1 MRAALLAWLELTVIW
16 IVSEAWKFKPTAIIT
31 GKSDYLQSPRF
42 LFTTSLSAKKVTSRN
57 PGKSAETHP
66 ISFSSNKKV
75 AERQTYRI
83 FNVEIPLNQDPG
95 KDDYRVHEALRAA
108 VTTRLKQCTKSLP
121 TQELKLTVCKKS
133 FDGRWKKSGQP
144 RFIYTVDIELPG
156 NLRVFET
163 QGKVERILPEQ
174 PSEVG
179 ELPPEHRPS
188 VVIVGSG
195 PAGLFCALDL
205 VEVGIRPIIVERGQ
219 PVEIRGRD
227 IGALINRRLL
237 KADSNLCYGEG
248 GAGTWSDGKLTTR
261 IGKNSEDVRSVLR
274 ILVDNGAPSR
284 ILVDGKPHLGTDR
297 LVRILR
303 SIRERLVAKGAQ
315 ILFNTTVVDISING
329 TDNGRRVSGVVLANG
344 EIISAAHVVL
354 AVGHSGRKM
363 YECLLR
369 QNVSMQPK
377 GIAVGFR
384 VEHPQELINSIQ
396 YGEFGA
402 LCERGKGP
410 VPVADYR
417 LVTDVNGESE
427 HRSVYSFCMC
437 PGGQIGKIINCL
449 RNMKSIY
456 LLSSHVCRY

>member
-1 MRAALLAWLELTVIW
+1 MRGLHVVFLALTAIG
-16 IVSEAWKFKPTAIIT
+16 IVSEAWTSPKSAFIFPR
-31 GKSDYLQSPRF
+31 SDYQSSTA
-42 LFTTSLSAKKVTSRN
+42 LYAKKAKLLISS
-57 PGKSAETHP
+57 KSKSTKRTL
-66 ISFSSNKKV
+66 SDKSST
-75 AERQTYRI
+75 ESHIYRI
-83 FNVEIPLNQDPG
+83 FNVEIPLNLDPG
-95 KDDYRVHEALRAA
+95 KDDYSVHEALKAA
-108 VTTRLKQCTKSLP
+108 VMAKLKQYTKSLP
-121 TQELKLTVCKKS
+121 NHELKIVICKKS

-144 RFIYTVDIELPG
+144 KFIYTVDVVLPG
-156 NLRVFET
+156 NVRVFVS
-163 QGKVERILPEQ
+163 QGKVERFLPEQ
-174 PSEVG
+174 PSKSTL
-179 ELPPEHRPS
+179 LPPELCPA

-205 VEVGIRPIIVERGQ
+205 VETGIRPIIIERGQ

-261 IGKNSEDVRSVLR
+261 IGKNSEDVRAVLR

-303 SIRERLVAKGAQ
+303 SIRDRLVSKGAK

-329 TDNGRRVSGVVLANG
+329 TGAERRVGGVILADG
-344 EIISAAHVVL
+344 QVIPADHVVL

-369 QNVSMQPK
+369 HNVSMQPK

-396 YGEFGA
+396 YGEFGN
-402 LCERGKGP
+402 LCDRGKGP

-417 LVTDVNGESE
+417 LVADVDGDTE

-437 PGGQIGKIINCL
+437 PGGQIGKPILQFLQIL
-449 RNMKSIY
+449 MI
-456 LLSSHVCRY
+456 